1 MGERISYKTE
11 CEKLKRQLAKQKTEF
26 DKCKRE
32 LGITEQRMK
41 SFEKQLDVEK
51 AKGEAYQ
58 QLQDINLAMIT
69 AIVRDYGEVKISQ
82 ARINETLEK
91 GIQTAANYDHDTGEY
106 VLRVAE

>member
-1 MGERISYKTE
+1 MGVSYKTE
-11 CEKLKRQLAKQKTEF
+11 YEKTKRQL
-26 DKCKRE
+26 
-32 LGITEQRMK
+32 GIYMQRVE
-41 SFEKQLDVEK
+41 SLEKQLEVEK